1 MYVYTIQFKPTFLSY
16 IRKGHRELKRRK
28 FSNSKTN
35 KEKSDK
41 NQHGYGSSTYVS
53 NVWNHIGGIIL
64 TIGILIL
71 ILSICITYVFN
82 YHKAQNGP
90 NTAIENFNLNAHVQ
104 SSVI

>member
-1 MYVYTIQFKPTFLSY
+1 MYSYQAYLLSY

-28 FSNSKTN
+28 FSNSKTNTN